1 MDKSLESFL
10 HPKRSPNVKFKI
22 PSFDTELEMR
32 QLTVDE
38 TVAVDKEAAAKGWT
52 GGETIMHYAAESLV
66 MPNLHNVELQ
76 DALAE
81 QVGHKIIDPFTV
93 YRALFTGPESSQI
106 VAKYIDIANLG
117 VSFSEKVET
126 AKN

>member
-10 HPKRSPNVKFKI
+10 HPKRKENVKFKL

-32 QLTVDE
+32 QLSVDE
-38 TVAVDKEAAAKGWT
+38 TVAINKEASAKGWD
-52 GGETIMHYAAESLV
+52 GSETIMHYAAEALV
-66 MPNLHNVELQ
+66 MPDLRNKELQ
-76 DALAE
+76 DALTE
-81 QVGHKIIDPFTV
+81 KTGSKVMSPFDT
-93 YRALFTGPESSQI
+93 YRALFNGPESSQI